1 MAKFRSL
8 VVASG
13 VIALPALYIRSRV
26 LSLERAY
33 PPLPSETTSTS
44 ELRTP
49 TAPGTR
55 TAYVDA
61 YGARVPLSTLRRS
74 ADRKD
79 AQIPLEEL
87 WPKAFL
93 RSETMKLESK
103 IVGKGK
109 RGDLGEQGFYSGQSL
124 LNGALQVQRT
134 PARDTALLVSWS
146 MPSDVVQF
154 FERLA
159 SWGYPWRMMEGGRH
173 EWSIGPVGRLPGES
187 EDMVEVRFSAA
198 HDYKIV
204 EGEAGE
210 GKIIP
215 QWVLR
220 GHRVYARLLLDEAVQ
235 GLRDGTL

>member
-1 MAKFRSL
+1 
-8 VVASG
+8 
-13 VIALPALYIRSRV
+13 LYVRSRV

-33 PPLPSETTSTS
+33 PPLPSETTSTP

-61 YGARVPLSTLRRS
+61 YGARVPLSALRRS

-93 RSETMKLESK
+93 RTDTMKLEAK
-103 IVGKGK
+103 IVGKGSQ
-109 RGDLGEQGFYSGQSL
+109 GDLGEQGFYPGQPL
-124 LNGALQVQRT
+124 VGGALQTRRP
-134 PARDTALLVSWS
+134 PARGSPLLVSWDN
-146 MPSDVVQF
+146 PPYVVRF

-159 SWGYPWRMMEGGRH
+159 AWGYPWRMMEGGRH
-173 EWSIGPVGRLPGES
+173 EWSIGQVGRLPGES

-198 HDYKIV
+198 HDYKII

-220 GHRVYARLLLDEAVQ
+220 GHRAYARLLLDEAVR
-235 GLRDGTL
+235 GL